1 MARNLR
7 KEASGI
13 LAWLVRGCLRWQKE
27 GLKEPKTV
35 KSATARYREEQD
47 PVGAFLLVCCVRK
60 RGEWATA
67 ADLYREYQFWADDVG
82 ETPVKKNT
90 FGRMLA
96 ERGLE
101 KDRKGPKKA
110 VRWLGLGL
118 REPVRRKPAF

>member
-1 MARNLR
+1 MKR
-7 KEASGI
+7 
-13 LAWLVRGCLRWQKE
+13 
-27 GLKEPKTV
+27 
-35 KSATARYREEQD
+35 ATARYRDEQD
-47 PVGAFLLVCCVRK
+47 PVGEFLLACCVRK

-67 ADLYREYQFWADDVG
+67 FDLYREYEFWAWDVG

-110 VRWLGLGL
+110 VRWLGVGL
-118 REPVRRKPAF
+118 REPAREKAPAF